1 MVLSIN
7 CSRGNLVYCTI
18 AEFQDEIKV
27 GFINL
32 FELGKLM
39 GRIAKALCKCEYSTG
54 KLFTGG
60 GMNNYTVQ
68 DDFPGY
74 CSEGQHVVLVNLLD
88 KNFKCSDKNHLH
100 APIPYSDARLKNPK
114 VNDSEDIDSEDDYLD
129 DEQLERGN
137 VYLCPKCKNYDLK
150 FVSLGLWD

>member
-1 MVLSIN
+1 MN
-7 CSRGNLVYCTI
+7 CAG
-18 AEFQDEIKV
+18 
-27 GFINL
+27 L
-32 FELGKLM
+32 FEQGKLM
-39 GRIAKALCKCEYSTG
+39 GGITKALCKCGYSTG

-68 DDFPGY
+68 NYFPSL
-74 CSEGQHVVLVNLLD
+74 CSEGEHVVLVNLFD
-88 KNFKCSDKNHLH
+88 QNFKCTNQNHLD
-100 APIPYSDARLKNPK
+100 APIPYSDVKLKKIKP
-114 VNDSEDIDSEDDYLD
+114 NDSGDIDSDDDYLD